1 LFLFHSYTTKQHGGA
16 AGSRRKYVVIYTTQ
30 PRYPRKRAPVPIRQG
45 AFDVVANGKIPAS
58 VRNQISVAQNTVGH
72 YGI

>member
-1 LFLFHSYTTKQHGGA
+1 L
-16 AGSRRKYVVIYTTQ
+16 TTQ

-58 VRNQISVAQNTVGH
+58 VRNQIAVAQNTVGH
-72 YGI
+72 YIDCMIQQLLLLLLPVRN